1 MLTLFEA
8 LLTKNAVDNL
18 KFVSRKRVVIWLNG
32 CPFHKCGTS
41 AYQSTKY
48 ERIRILSCVRDFFG
62 FYRHLLLIRAILP
75 RENAEKCTFLS
86 GRFPSV
92 YQNDPT
98 IPFLLVPVFSQFL
111 E

>member
-32 CPFHKCGTS
+32 CPCHKCGTR

-62 FYRHLLLIRAILP
+62 FYRHLLLRLILSLLTEP
-75 RENAEKCTFLS
+75 KFASCKE
-86 GRFPSV
+86 V
-92 YQNDPT
+92 YNKHK
-98 IPFLLVPVFSQFL
+98 
-111 E
+111 

>member
-32 CPFHKCGTS
+32 CPFHKCGTR

-62 FYRHLLLIRAILP
+62 FYRHLLLNYARPWDVFRSQNVYAP
-75 RENAEKCTFLS
+75 QRVDRGGGKCTQYNL
-86 GRFPSV
+86 
-92 YQNDPT
+92 YHTNHM
-98 IPFLLVPVFSQFL
+98 
-111 E
+111 

>member
-32 CPFHKCGTS
+32 CPFHKCGTR

-62 FYRHLLLIRAILP
+62 FYRHLLLIASLYT
-75 RENAEKCTFLS
+75 CY
-86 GRFPSV
+86 SV
-92 YQNDPT
+92 YCMNVITLQILHP
-98 IPFLLVPVFSQFL
+98 LLSYVYL
-111 E
+111 

>member
-18 KFVSRKRVVIWLNG
+18 KFVSRKRVVIWSNG
-32 CPFHKCGTS
+32 CPFHKCGTR

-62 FYRHLLLIRAILP
+62 FYRHLLLIITWGFDYKVKQP
-75 RENAEKCTFLS
+75 KLS
-86 GRFPSV
+86 ETAT
-92 YQNDPT
+92 QMQHT
-98 IPFLLVPVFSQFL
+98 
-111 E
+111 

>member
-8 LLTKNAVDNL
+8 LLTKNAVDHL

-32 CPFHKCGTS
+32 CPFHKCGTR

-62 FYRHLLLIRAILP
+62 FYRHLLLKSP
-75 RENAEKCTFLS
+75 
-86 GRFPSV
+86 
-92 YQNDPT
+92 
-98 IPFLLVPVFSQFL
+98 LLRLLKVATLKTS
-111 E
+111 

>member
-8 LLTKNAVDNL
+8 LLTKNAVDHL

-32 CPFHKCGTS
+32 CPFHKCGTR

-62 FYRHLLLIRAILP
+62 FYRHLLLNVKRINTLFPPKLISPQERALISFI
-75 RENAEKCTFLS
+75 FLI
-86 GRFPSV
+86 F
-92 YQNDPT
+92 
-98 IPFLLVPVFSQFL
+98 FFSIN
-111 E
+111 